1 MKLIYI
7 KYLEL
12 ILLEGSEEFIN
23 NNRVAISILEN
34 LGRITRETLLK
45 IPNLININLEELAPL
60 TPADIDPFL

>member
-23 NNRVAISILEN
+23 NNRVVISILEN